1 VPELT
6 LSEMTID
13 TATMLLKLLPVLHVL
28 VLVAVSLRLFSRRT
42 AHGTAIAWL
51 LLVILIPGVGALMYL
66 LIGERRL
73 GRVWMQ
79 RASTLRPQ
87 MLQWAEGIPDA
98 SIALPSRLSTGGE
111 SVSRLAQSA
120 VGLPP
125 MGGHRLQL
133 LADSGS
139 IMRAMIAD
147 IDAARVSIHMEF
159 YIWSA
164 GGFVDELVE
173 ALVRAAARGVAC
185 ATLMD
190 SLGSRPFFKSEA
202 IKRLRE
208 AGVSVVEVLPVNP
221 LRALFV
227 RFDLRDHRK
236 IAVIDRCIAYT
247 GSMNIADP
255 RFFKQD
261 AGVGEWVDAMARI
274 EGPAAWVLEAV
285 SLSLTALQTG
295 SHFAPLPP
303 PDLPPAGNG
312 HIQIFPS
319 GPQTSRVR
327 IDALLLTTIYAA
339 RREIVLTTPY
349 FVPGEALL
357 TALRSAALRGVR
369 VILIVPEKI
378 DSRLVRYA
386 SEAYNEDLL
395 EVGVTILQFRDG
407 LLHTKSVVV
416 DEEFTVFGTVNL
428 DLRSFELNFE
438 LSLIAFDH
446 DFSSAMRALQRSYEA
461 RSQPLSLDEWKA
473 RPRSRRLLE
482 NAVQMMSPLL

>member
-1 VPELT
+1 
-6 LSEMTID
+6 MAID
-13 TATMLLKLLPVLHVL
+13 TASIWLKFLPVLHVL
-28 VLVAVSLRLFSRRT
+28 VLVAISLRIFSRRT

-51 LLVILIPGVGALMYL
+51 LLIVLLPGVGALMYL

-79 RASTLRPQ
+79 RAARLRPQ
-87 MLQWAEGIPDA
+87 MLDWAASIPVTK
-98 SIALPSRLSTGGE
+98 IALPSRLSTGGE
-111 SVSRLAQSA
+111 SVSRLVHSA

-139 IMRAMIAD
+139 IMRAMIVD

-159 YIWSA
+159 YIWNA
-164 GGFVDELVE
+164 GGFVDDLVE
-173 ALVRAAARGVAC
+173 ALVRAAGRGVAC
-185 ATLMD
+185 TTLMD

-202 IKRLRE
+202 IRRLRA

-285 SLSLTALQTG
+285 SLSLTSLQTG
-295 SHFAPLPP
+295 GHFAPLPP
-303 PDLPPAGNG
+303 PELSPAGSG
-312 HIQIFPS
+312 HVQIFPS

-327 IDALLLTTIYAA
+327 IDALLLAAIYAS

-369 VILIVPEKI
+369 VVLIVPEKI

-386 SEAYNEDLL
+386 SEAYHEDLL
-395 EVGVTILQFRDG
+395 EVGVTIMQFRDG
-407 LLHTKSVVV
+407 LLHTKSVVI

-438 LSLIAFDH
+438 LSLIAFDT
-446 DFSSAMRALQRSYEA
+446 DFSAAMRDLQRDYET
-461 RSQPLSLDEWKA
+461 RSNVLSLDAWRA

>member
-1 VPELT
+1 
-6 LSEMTID
+6 
-13 TATMLLKLLPVLHVL
+13 MLLKLLPVLHLFVFL
-28 VLVAVSLRLFSRRT
+28 AIALRIFSRRT
-42 AHGTAIAWL
+42 TQGTAIAWL
-51 LLVILIPGVGALMYL
+51 MVIIVLPGAGALMYL

-79 RASTLRPQ
+79 RAATLRPQ
-87 MLQWAEGIPDA
+87 LLRWAEGIPADR
-98 SIALPSRLSTGGE
+98 IALPSRLSSGGE
-111 SVSRLAQSA
+111 SVSYLAQAA

-125 MGGHRLQL
+125 MSGHHLRLL
-133 LADSGS
+133 TDSGS

-147 IDAARVSIHMEF
+147 IDAARVSVHMEF

-164 GGFVDELVE
+164 GGFVDDLVA
-173 ALVRAAARGVAC
+173 ALVRAARRGVSC
-185 ATLMD
+185 STLMD
-190 SLGSRPFFKSEA
+190 SLGSRPFFKSQS
-202 IKRLRE
+202 IKDLRD
-208 AGVSVVEVLPVNP
+208 AGVNVVEMLPVNP

-285 SLSLTALQTG
+285 SLSLTSLQTG
-295 SHFAPLPP
+295 GSFAPLPP
-303 PDLPPAGNG
+303 PDLPSAGNG
-312 HIQIFPS
+312 HVQIFPS
-319 GPQTSRVR
+319 GPQASRLR
-327 IDALLLTTIYAA
+327 IDALLLTAIYAA

-369 VILIVPEKI
+369 VVLIVPEKI

-407 LLHTKSVVV
+407 LLHTKSMVV

-438 LSLIAFDH
+438 LSLIAYDPE
-446 DFSSAMRALQRSYEA
+446 FSSATRALQRDYEA
-461 RSQPLSLDEWKA
+461 RSRRLDLDVWRA

>member
-1 VPELT
+1 
-6 LSEMTID
+6 
-13 TATMLLKLLPVLHVL
+13 
-28 VLVAVSLRLFSRRT
+28 
-42 AHGTAIAWL
+42 
-51 LLVILIPGVGALMYL
+51 
-66 LIGERRL
+66 
-73 GRVWMQ
+73 
-79 RASTLRPQ
+79 
-87 MLQWAEGIPDA
+87 
-98 SIALPSRLSTGGE
+98 LPSRLSTGGE
-111 SVSRLAQSA
+111 SVSRLVHSA

-133 LADSGS
+133 LTDSGS

-147 IDAARVSIHMEF
+147 IDAARASIHMEF
-159 YIWSA
+159 YIWNA
-164 GGFVDELVE
+164 GGFVDDLIE
-173 ALVRAAARGVAC
+173 ALVRAAGRGVAC
-185 ATLMD
+185 TTLMD

-202 IKRLRE
+202 TRRLRS

-303 PDLPPAGNG
+303 PDLPSTGNG
-312 HIQIFPS
+312 HVQIFPS

-327 IDALLLTTIYAA
+327 IDALLLTAIYAA

-386 SEAYNEDLL
+386 SEAYHEDLL
-395 EVGVTILQFRDG
+395 EVGVTILRFRDG

-446 DFSSAMRALQRSYEA
+446 EFSAATRALQHAYETRSRA
-461 RSQPLSLDEWKA
+461 LRLDEWRA

>member
-1 VPELT
+1 
-6 LSEMTID
+6 MTID
-13 TATMLLKLLPVLHVL
+13 TVTVWLNLLPFLHVA
-28 VLVAVSLRLFSRRT
+28 VVIVVSLRIFSRRT

-51 LLVILIPGVGALMYL
+51 LLIILFPGGGALMYL

-73 GRVWMQ
+73 GRVWMR
-79 RASTLRPQ
+79 RASALRPQ
-87 MLQWAEGIPDA
+87 MLLWAEGIPTS
-98 SIALPSRLSTGGE
+98 SIALPTRLSSGGE

-125 MGGHRLQL
+125 MSGHHLQL
-133 LADSGS
+133 LGDSGA

-147 IDAARVSIHMEF
+147 IDTAKSSIHMEF
-159 YIWSA
+159 YIWYA
-164 GGFVDELVE
+164 GGFVDDLVE
-173 ALVRAAARGVAC
+173 ALIRAAGRGVAC
-185 ATLMD
+185 TALMD
-190 SLGSRPFFKSEA
+190 SLGSRPFFKSTA
-202 IKRLRE
+202 IQQLRE
-208 AGVSVVEVLPVNP
+208 AGVNVIEILPVNP

-236 IAVIDRCIAYT
+236 IAVIDRRIAYT

-285 SLSLTALQTG
+285 SLSLTSLQTG
-295 SHFAPLPP
+295 NRFAPLPP
-303 PDLPPAGNG
+303 PELPPAGTG
-312 HIQIFPS
+312 HVQIFPS

-327 IDALLLTTIYAA
+327 IDALLLAAIYAA

-369 VILIVPEKI
+369 VVLIVPEKI

-386 SEAYNEDLL
+386 SEAYNDDLL
-395 EVGVTILQFRDG
+395 EVGVAIMQFRDG

-438 LSLIAFDH
+438 LSLIAFDPE
-446 DFSSAMRALQRSYEA
+446 FSAAMRSLQRDYET
-461 RSQPLSLDEWKA
+461 RSHPLSLDEWRA
-473 RPRSRRLLE
+473 RPYSRRLLE

>member
-1 VPELT
+1 MLNL
-6 LSEMTID
+6 LS
-13 TATMLLKLLPVLHVL
+13 LLHLCVLIGI
-28 VLVAVSLRLFSRRT
+28 ALRIFSRRN
-42 AHGTAIAWL
+42 ASGTAVGWL
-51 LLVILIPGVGALMYL
+51 LLVVLLPGVGALMYL

-73 GRVWMQ
+73 GKKWMQ
-79 RASTLRPQ
+79 RAIALRPE
-87 MLQWAEGIPDA
+87 MLRWAAAIPPEC
-98 SIALPSRLSTGGE
+98 IAAPTTLTAGGE
-111 SVSRLAQSA
+111 SISRLAHAA
-120 VGLPP
+120 VGLPL
-125 MGGHRLQL
+125 MSGHRLQL
-133 LADSGS
+133 LSDSAS
-139 IMRAMIAD
+139 IMQAMIAD
-147 IDAARVSIHMEF
+147 IDAARDSIRLEF
-159 YIWSA
+159 YIWHA
-164 GGFVDELVE
+164 GGFVDDLIA
-173 ALVRAAARGVAC
+173 ALVCATGRGVAC
-185 ATLMD
+185 SVLMD

-202 IKRLRE
+202 LERLRA
-208 AGVSVVEVLPVNP
+208 AGVDVVEVLPVNP

-236 IAVIDRCIAYT
+236 IAVIDRRIAYT

-295 SHFAPLPP
+295 SDFAPLPP
-303 PDLPPAGNG
+303 PELPPAGNG
-312 HIQIFPS
+312 HVQIFPS

-327 IDALLLTTIYAA
+327 IDALLLAAIYAA

-357 TALRSAALRGVR
+357 TALRSAALRGVH
-369 VILIVPEKI
+369 VVLIVPEKI

-386 SEAYNEDLL
+386 SEAYHEDLL
-395 EVGVTILQFRDG
+395 EVGVTILRFRDG

-446 DFSSAMRALQRSYEA
+446 EFSSATRALQYAYEA
-461 RSQPLSLDEWKA
+461 RSRALRLDEWRA

>member
-1 VPELT
+1 
-6 LSEMTID
+6 MTID
-13 TATMLLKLLPVLHVL
+13 AASMWLKILPVLHVL
-28 VLVAVSLRLFSRRT
+28 VVLAISLRIFSRRT

-51 LLVILIPGVGALMYL
+51 LLAILLPGVGALMYL

-79 RASTLRPQ
+79 RAAKLRPQ
-87 MLQWAEGIPDA
+87 MLHWAGSIPGT

-111 SVSRLAQSA
+111 SVSRLVHSA

-133 LADSGS
+133 LADSDS

-147 IDAARVSIHMEF
+147 IDAARHSIHMEF

-164 GGFVDELVE
+164 GGLVDDLVE
-173 ALVRAAARGVAC
+173 ALVRATGRGVAC
-185 ATLMD
+185 TTLMD
-190 SLGSRPFFKSEA
+190 SLGSRPFFKSES
-202 IKRLRE
+202 IRRLRA

-227 RFDLRDHRK
+227 RLDLRDHRK
-236 IAVIDRCIAYT
+236 IAVIDRSIAYT

-312 HIQIFPS
+312 HVQIFPS

-327 IDALLLTTIYAA
+327 IDALLLTAIYAA

-386 SEAYNEDLL
+386 SDAYNEDLL
-395 EVGVTILQFRDG
+395 EVGVTILRFRDG

-446 DFSSAMRALQRSYEA
+446 EFSTATRALQHAYETRSRA
-461 RSQPLSLDEWKA
+461 LRLDEWRA

>member
-1 VPELT
+1 
-6 LSEMTID
+6 MTID
-13 TATMLLKLLPVLHVL
+13 TAPIWLKFLPVLHVL
-28 VLVAVSLRLFSRRT
+28 VLVAVSLRIFSRRT

-51 LLVILIPGVGALMYL
+51 LLIVVLPGVGALMYL

-79 RASTLRPQ
+79 RATRLRPQ
-87 MLQWAEGIPDA
+87 MLEWAGSIPG
-98 SIALPSRLSTGGE
+98 SRIALPSRLSTGGE
-111 SVSRLAQSA
+111 SVSRLVHSA

-133 LADSGS
+133 LTDSGS

-147 IDAARVSIHMEF
+147 IDAARASIHMEF
-159 YIWSA
+159 YIWNA
-164 GGFVDELVE
+164 GGFVDDLIE
-173 ALVRAAARGVAC
+173 ALVRAAGRGVAC
-185 ATLMD
+185 TTLMD

-202 IKRLRE
+202 TRRLRS

-236 IAVIDRCIAYT
+236 IAVIDRRIAYT

-295 SHFAPLPP
+295 SDFAPLPP

-312 HIQIFPS
+312 HVQIFPS

-327 IDALLLTTIYAA
+327 IDALLLAAIYAA

-357 TALRSAALRGVR
+357 TALRSAALRGVH
-369 VILIVPEKI
+369 VVLIVPEKI

-386 SEAYNEDLL
+386 SEAYHEDLL
-395 EVGVTILQFRDG
+395 EVGVTILRFRDG

-446 DFSSAMRALQRSYEA
+446 EFSSATRALQYAYEA
-461 RSQPLSLDEWKA
+461 RSRALRLDEWRA

>member
-1 VPELT
+1 
-6 LSEMTID
+6 
-13 TATMLLKLLPVLHVL
+13 
-28 VLVAVSLRLFSRRT
+28 
-42 AHGTAIAWL
+42 
-51 LLVILIPGVGALMYL
+51 
-66 LIGERRL
+66 
-73 GRVWMQ
+73 
-79 RASTLRPQ
+79 
-87 MLQWAEGIPDA
+87 
-98 SIALPSRLSTGGE
+98 
-111 SVSRLAQSA
+111 
-120 VGLPP
+120 
-125 MGGHRLQL
+125 MGGHHLQL
-133 LADSGS
+133 LTDSDS

-147 IDAARVSIHMEF
+147 IDAARLSIHMEF

-164 GGFVDELVE
+164 GGFVDDLVA
-173 ALVRAAARGVAC
+173 ALLRAAGRGVAC
-185 ATLMD
+185 TALMD

-202 IKRLRE
+202 IKRLRA
-208 AGVSVVEVLPVNP
+208 AGVNVVEVLPVNP

-236 IAVIDRCIAYT
+236 IAVVDRCIAYT

-295 SHFAPLPP
+295 SQFAPLPP
-303 PDLPPAGNG
+303 PELPPAGNG
-312 HIQIFPS
+312 HVQIFPS

-327 IDALLLTTIYAA
+327 IDALLLTAIYAA

-349 FVPGEALL
+349 FVPAEALL

-386 SEAYNEDLL
+386 SEAYHEDLL
-395 EVGVTILQFRDG
+395 EVGVTILRFRDG

-446 DFSSAMRALQRSYEA
+446 EFSAATRALQHAYEIRSRA
-461 RSQPLSLDEWKA
+461 LRLDEWRA